1 MIDANTVLR
10 RRSDTRFRLLGSEGI
25 VIQQTAGDVIAL
37 NPVAA
42 RAVELVDGERSAGD
56 IVDHVQQE
64 FDASRDQIEQDVL
77 GFLGMLSEQ
86 DVLER
91 VE

>member
-1 MIDANTVLR
+1 MIDTNTVLR

-42 RAVELVDGERSAGD
+42 RAVELVNGERSAGD
-56 IVDHVQQE
+56 IVDHMQQE
-64 FDASRDQIEQDVL
+64 FDASRDEIEQDVL

>member
-1 MIDANTVLR
+1 MIDPTTVLR
-10 RRSDTRFRLLGSEGI
+10 RRTDTRFRLLGSEGI

-42 RAVELVDGERSAGD
+42 RAVELVDGKRSAGD
-56 IVDHVQQE
+56 IVRSMQDE
-64 FDASRDQIEQDVL
+64 FDAGHDQIERDVL
-77 GFLGMLSEQ
+77 EFLATLSEQ

-91 VE
+91 VG